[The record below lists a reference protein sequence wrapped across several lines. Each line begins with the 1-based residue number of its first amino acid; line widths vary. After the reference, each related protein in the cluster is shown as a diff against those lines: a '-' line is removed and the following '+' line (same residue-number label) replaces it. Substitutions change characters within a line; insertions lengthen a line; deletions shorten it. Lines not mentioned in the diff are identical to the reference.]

1 MTGTLLLEGWR
12 LSMDGEVLVGA
23 DWATL
28 VDGLTDNVD
37 DSAEGLRTDGH
48 FDGIAS
54 VLDGLTTHETFSGVE
69 SDGTH
74 VVATQMLGDLEN
86 ESVLSALDFESI
98 HDRGKF
104 TFELHVDDGTDD
116 LGNFTSSGAE
126 AT

>member
-1 MTGTLLLEGWR
+1 
-12 LSMDGEVLVGA
+12 MDGEVLVSA
-23 DWATL
+23 NWATL

-48 FDGIAS
+48 LDGIAS

-74 VVATQMLGDLEN
+74 VVATQMLGNLEN

-116 LGNFTSSGAE
+116 LGNLTSSGAE